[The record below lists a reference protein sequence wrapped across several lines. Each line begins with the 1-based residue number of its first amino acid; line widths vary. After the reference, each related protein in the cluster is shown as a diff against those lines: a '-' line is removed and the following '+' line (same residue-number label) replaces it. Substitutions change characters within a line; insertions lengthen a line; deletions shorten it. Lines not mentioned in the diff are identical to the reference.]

1 METMLEIMMEMDI
14 LGMFILALVYI
25 VVSIRAIITYLKDVY
40 MLYIVISTLT
50 LYPLFMMALGV
61 SLITSFSIALL
72 VFNIVEL
79 VDIDTED

>member
-25 VVSIRAIITYLKDVY
+25 VVSIRAIITYLKDTY